1 MSKTFTYSFSTP
13 ANSTLTIV
21 TGDTTQAGGG
31 PVSYTGFPIESISGT
46 FNGETVTGLYGA
58 SGQYQSDSP
67 SGDDQDNLI
76 VSKDPAQQQ
85 PSTDGIDQ
93 FGISFTTQ
101 SGHLY
106 TIENDVEGGFFYR
119 EYTSPSATT
128 SSTGPVTLA
137 STNYPTAVCFCSGTL
152 IRVERDGHEMDV
164 AVEDLAVGDLAVTA
178 SGAHRPIRWIGSRLT
193 HCRRHPRP
201 FEVMPVH
208 ITAYAFGE
216 NRPARDLVVSPGHS
230 LCVEVVG
237 EVLIPA
243 ASLINGTTIVQE
255 DVDYVTYWHVE
266 LEGGHD
272 IIIAENMPP
281 RATLRWAIAPS
292 SPKVPSSRSTP
303 RLTYRSS
310 PMPTSADRSMRRTL
324 WSRWCVRSLP
334 PAPRISAGHWV
345 RTQSPGCISW
355 SMAAGS
361 SRASAGLSARFL
373 MPAGAETVWLAS
385 DTAVPAQVGRGEDQR
400 VLGVC
405 IGQIVIDDGFASRTI
420 SADDP
425 RLCTGF
431 HDVEQGPQRWTAGRA
446 RLPSDLWGTCSDDFF
461 LRVDMAHAALP
472 RWIEPAKVAFMPE
485 QLTFAS

>member
-31 PVSYTGFPIESISGT
+31 PSTSYTGFPIESISGT
-46 FNGETVTGLYGA
+46 FNGETITGLYGA
-58 SGQYQSDSP
+58 SGQYQSDNP
-67 SGDDQDNLI
+67 SNDDQDNLI

-152 IRVERDGHEMDV
+152 IRVKRDGHEMDV

-201 FEVMPVH
+201 HEAMPVRVAAH
-208 ITAYAFGE
+208 AFGE

-243 ASLINGTTIVQE
+243 ASLINGATIVQE
-255 DVDYVTYWHVE
+255 DVDTVTYWHVE

-272 IIIAENMPP
+272 IILAENMPAESYLEMGNRSFFAEGAVVALDASP
-281 RATLRWAIAPS
+281 DVPVVTHADFRRPFHAAGALVEVVRAQLAARATHLGWTLGENPIAGLHIMVDGRRIEPS
-292 SPKVPSSRSTP
+292 
-303 RLTYRSS
+303 
-310 PMPTSADRSMRRTL
+310 
-324 WSRWCVRSLP
+324 VR
-334 PAPRISAGHWV
+334 
-345 RTQSPGCISW
+345 
-355 SMAAGS
+355 
-361 SRASAGLSARFL
+361 GLSARFL

-385 DTAVPAQVGRGEDQR
+385 DTAVPAQVGRGR
-400 VLGVC
+400 GP
-405 IGQIVIDDGFASRTI
+405 AR
-420 SADDP
+420 P
-425 RLCTGF
+425 RRM
-431 HDVEQGPQRWTAGRA
+431 HRPDRHR
-446 RLPSDLWGTCSDDFF
+446 RR
-461 LRVDMAHAALP
+461 LRVADHL
-472 RWIEPAKVAFMPE
+472 RR
-485 QLTFAS
+485 